1 MDDEERKLKDF
12 YEPFFSLFPD
22 YYKVFDE
29 LINNVMYKDIDCS
42 FSLKDK
48 LFLGLMGSSTI
59 GCEFLLNEFKRRY
72 AISFDDQSW
81 MDQGLQCKDIPKRIK
96 NISIINNILAHK
108 PWIMDCRNFTVFENG
123 LSTFLFQSAII
134 LTTVQRFAT
143 ILCTFKIIIHYG
155 INEEKN
161 KINNEKD
168 NYGVKLY
175 EQIKNIEKIIKEN
188 SDNFE
193 KLLKDKENNKINNK
207 NNNNEEDNINLENFF
222 NLAKINYNKYL
233 NLINEQ
239 NDKNLKDP
247 KSKIINLNE
256 I

>member
-161 KINNEKD
+161 KINNEKEENND
-168 NYGVKLY
+168 
-175 EQIKNIEKIIKEN
+175 IKKESSEKKGESDKDEEKAKIEMEKDDREELEIKKKKKKEEKIEKN
-188 SDNFE
+188 
-193 KLLKDKENNKINNK
+193 KLIHSLKKK
-207 NNNNEEDNINLENFF
+207 N
-222 NLAKINYNKYL
+222 
-233 NLINEQ
+233 
-239 NDKNLKDP
+239 
-247 KSKIINLNE
+247 
-256 I
+256 